1 MLYDILE
8 LREMNEVFTGVF
20 LAYKLDFDSHD
31 NPIWVVREISG
42 HTSLE
47 FSSAQIAALRAA
59 KYVRVYQDR
68 IIYRIATLEHNQDI
82 CILTEAEYGVF
93 QRLFGVPKKTK
104 ADCNVADS
112 LSDLFI

>member
-1 MLYDILE
+1 MSYYILE

-47 FSSAQIAALRAA
+47 FSSAQISALRTA
-59 KYVRVYQDR
+59 KYVRAYRSDFV
-68 IIYRIATLEHNQDI
+68 YRISTLDGDHEI
-82 CILTEAEYGVF
+82 CYLRHDQFDVF
-93 QRLFGVPKKTK
+93 KRLFCVSRETRR
-104 ADCNVADS
+104 D
-112 LSDLFI
+112 